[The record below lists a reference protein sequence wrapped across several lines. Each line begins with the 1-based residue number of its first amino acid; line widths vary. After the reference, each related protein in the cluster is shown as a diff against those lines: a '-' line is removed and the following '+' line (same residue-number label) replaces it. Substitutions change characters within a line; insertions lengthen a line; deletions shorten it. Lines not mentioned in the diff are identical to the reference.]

1 MLEKLK
7 IGTRLFIAFGLI
19 AVLLVAVVAI
29 GVMRLASLDADIK
42 TITSVNDAE
51 IGHATQM
58 QAASFAI
65 GNSMRN
71 LLIFS
76 DPAELKSEQE
86 AIRNGTQLMQK
97 EADGLATMFAADA
110 TLSEAE
116 KAKFASVQ
124 AITKDI
130 APVRDEIATL
140 VLSGKKDDAAR
151 VLLNDYQPKS
161 TALRD
166 ALQDLVAVQSKN
178 NDDDVA
184 DADAGAA
191 SGRTLMIGFGA
202 LALVLAALSGL
213 LVTRSI
219 LGQLGGEPDYVASI
233 LQSVSVGRFD
243 MDVVTKSGDTS
254 SMLFAL
260 KSTTDT
266 LRNVVSDLSRTMR
279 AISEGDLTQTIDKDY
294 QGAFAQMKEY
304 ANETVLKLSMIIEEV
319 NGAAD
324 SLTSAAEQVST
335 TAQALSQAASE
346 QAAGVEETSASIE
359 QMTASIAQ
367 NTDNAKV
374 TDSMAAKAANEAVQ
388 GGDAVGA
395 TVGAMKQIT
404 AKIGIIDDIAYQ
416 TNLLALN
423 AAIEAARAGDHGKGF
438 AVVAA
443 EVRKL
448 AERSQIAAQ
457 EIIAVA
463 AGSVGLAEKA
473 GALLNEIVPSI
484 KKTSSLVQEISAA
497 SQEQSTGVSQIN
509 SAVTQLS
516 QATQQNAASSEE
528 LAATAEEMSGQAEQ
542 LQNTMSFF
550 TTGKRADKA
559 ATAASKKS
567 RSGAQ
572 SPKATNATG
581 RAASNV
587 APTAGAGVDESQFR
601 KFA

>member
-1 MLEKLK
+1 MK
-7 IGTRLFIAFGLI
+7 IGTRLLVAFGLMAI
-19 AVLLVAVVAI
+19 LLVAVVVV
-29 GVMRLASLDADIK
+29 GVTRLASLDQDVK
-42 TITSVNDAE
+42 LITRINDAE

-58 QAASFAI
+58 QAASFSI

-71 LLIFS
+71 LLIFP
-76 DPAELKSEQE
+76 DPAALKHEQE
-86 AIRNGTQLMQK
+86 AIREGSQQLQK
-97 EADGLATMFAADA
+97 EADALSAMFAAD
-110 TLSEAE
+110 TTVSEE
-116 KAKFASVQ
+116 ENTKLAKVFA
-124 AITKDI
+124 AMKETG
-130 APVRDEIATL
+130 PVREEIANL
-140 VLSGKKDDAAR
+140 VLSGKRDEAAN
-151 VLLNDYQPKS
+151 VLLNEYQPRS
-161 TALRD
+161 TTLRD
-166 ALQDLVAVQSKN
+166 ALQDLVTVQTKL

-191 SGRTLMIGFGA
+191 SGRALMLGFGGLA
-202 LALVLAALSGL
+202 LALAALAGFL
-213 LVTRSI
+213 ITRSI
-219 LGQLGGEPDYVASI
+219 LKQLGGEPNYVASV
-233 LQSVSVGRFD
+233 LESVSVGRFD
-243 MDVVTKSGDTS
+243 IDVATKPGDTS

-260 KSTTDT
+260 KATTDT
-266 LRNVVSDLSRTMR
+266 LRNVVSDISRTMR
-279 AISEGDLTQTIDKDY
+279 AISEGDLTQTIDKEY

-335 TAQALSQAASE
+335 TAQSLSQAASE

-374 TDSMAAKAANEAVQ
+374 TDNMAAKAASEAVQ
-388 GGDAVGA
+388 GGDAVRQ
-395 TVGAMKQIT
+395 TVDAMKQI
-404 AKIGIIDDIAYQ
+404 AVKIGIIDDIAYQ

-457 EIIAVA
+457 EIISVA
-463 AGSVGLAEKA
+463 SGSVGLAERA
-473 GALLNEIVPSI
+473 GSLLNEIVPSI

-497 SQEQSTGVSQIN
+497 SQEQSTGVAQIN

-516 QATQQNAASSEE
+516 QTTQQNAASSEE

-542 LQNTMSFF
+542 LQNTMGFF
-550 TTGKRADKA
+550 TTGKRAEKSSPAAHGKKA
-559 ATAASKKS
+559 RSAAQPAKAGSTGS
-567 RSGAQ
+567 RPAAH
-572 SPKATNATG
+572 SPSTPH
-581 RAASNV
+581 S
-587 APTAGAGVDESQFR
+587 GVDESQFKR
-601 KFA
+601 FA